1 MAIRFQ
7 ARPVLCGLGVV
18 LLSLASCSKFGQGE
32 MNWARAAIE
41 RNGQLEVVALDAN
54 NKVFTVRVKETGEL
68 KTVRVDEVIGALPGS
83 DVTNTTAQA
92 TPAASTATPSATPAP
107 VTPPADTAAST
118 APDGDL
124 AQPGETATPP
134 GENSVSVAQVPSP
147 EAELPKGKGVL
158 ATGPGYS
165 IKRANSVTTQPTTA
179 ARTAST
185 TDGRSPAAGLSVE
198 HRYEPIICQGGR
210 LLHIDSRNLE
220 FEGDAVSAEDGCE
233 IHITNSRISA
243 KGVGV
248 FARAANVHIK
258 NSSIEGTSGSVE
270 ATNGAQVYVQ
280 SSTFKGLS
288 RRLDTAALH
297 DLGGNV
303 WN

>member
-7 ARPVLCGLGVV
+7 ARPMLCVFGVALFGLAACNQ
-18 LLSLASCSKFGQGE
+18 LGQGGE
-32 MNWARAAIE
+32 MGWARAAIE
-41 RNGQLEVVALDAN
+41 RNGQLEVVAVDSN
-54 NKVFTVRVKETGEL
+54 NAVFTVRVKETGEL
-68 KTVRVDEVIGALPGS
+68 RTVRADEVIGMLPGS
-83 DVTNTTAQA
+83 ENAASKPAAAPATTPPPATPPTQTAANAPSSSDVAQPGDTAAPPAYEDATPAQTAQA
-92 TPAASTATPSATPAP
+92 EPAP
-107 VTPPADTAAST
+107 VTEPT
-118 APDGDL
+118 GR
-124 AQPGETATPP
+124 
-134 GENSVSVAQVPSP
+134 
-147 EAELPKGKGVL
+147 GVL

-165 IKRANSVTTQPTTA
+165 IKRASGITTNPVPVARQVSTA
-179 ARTAST
+179 DS
-185 TDGRSPAAGLSVE
+185 RSPAAGLSVE

-258 NSSIEGTSGSVE
+258 NSSIEGTTGSVE

>member
-1 MAIRFQ
+1 MAIRFSV
-7 ARPVLCGLGVV
+7 RPAFVTLSIALLG
-18 LLSLASCSKFGQGE
+18 LASCDKFAHGE

-41 RNGQLEVVALDAN
+41 RNGQLEVVAIDSN
-54 NKVFTVRVKETGEL
+54 NSVFTVRVKGTGEL
-68 KTVRVDEVIGALPGS
+68 KTVRADEIIGTLPGLS
-83 DVTNTTAQA
+83 D
-92 TPAASTATPSATPAP
+92 PAAKPAAPAPAPSVPAQEAQTAANTPST
-107 VTPPADTAAST
+107 SHL
-118 APDGDL
+118 L
-124 AQPGETATPP
+124 AQPGETAVPPSTEERTTP
-134 GENSVSVAQVPSP
+134 AQADAAP
-147 EAELPKGKGVL
+147 AEPVGRGVL
-158 ATGPGYS
+158 ASGPGYT
-165 IKRANSVTTQPTTA
+165 IKRAGGVTSAPAPA
-179 ARTAST
+179 ARQVST
-185 TDGRSPAAGLSVE
+185 TDSRSPVAGLSVE
-198 HRYEPIICQGGR
+198 HRIEPIICQGGR
-210 LLHIDSRNLE
+210 LLRIDSRNLE
-220 FEGDAVSAEDGCE
+220 FEGNAVSAEDGCE

-258 NSSIEGTSGSVE
+258 NSSIEGATGSVE